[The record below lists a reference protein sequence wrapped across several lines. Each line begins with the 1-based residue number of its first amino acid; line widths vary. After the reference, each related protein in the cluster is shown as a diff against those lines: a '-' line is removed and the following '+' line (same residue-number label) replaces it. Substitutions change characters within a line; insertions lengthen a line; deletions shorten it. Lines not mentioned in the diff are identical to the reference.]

1 MPRRSKTVLL
11 IDDDENSLAGWSLF
25 LQEVGYKVM
34 STTSALE
41 GLELFGTQMVD
52 AVVLD
57 YSMPEMDGA
66 EASATMKRIKPEVPI
81 ILFSGYDVPEPL
93 LRTVDLVLAKGLPA
107 HILVTKIDSL
117 LKISETHV
125 C

>member
-1 MPRRSKTVLL
+1 MPRCSKTVLL

-41 GLELFGTQMVD
+41 GLELFGTQLVD

-57 YSMPEMDGA
+57 YSMPEMDGG
-66 EASATMKRIKPEVPI
+66 EAAATMKRIKPEVPI
-81 ILFSGYDVPEPL
+81 ILFSGYEVPEPVL
-93 LRTVDLVLAKGLPA
+93 QRVDLVLAKGLPA